1 MEQRE
6 SAARGALTSSESALN
21 SARAEISSLQKQ
33 VKGTASLLK
42 KALSEKIRRLTLEH
56 ERSSML
62 KGLSVR
68 ANNALGAI
76 CDESAPHPRERD
88 YASHVSFFTDIVT
101 RLEAQAARTCE
112 LVAERSQGLLGHAF
126 SRVFSHLLN
135 RDPHFDFD
143 VVLALVP
150 LAIQDN
156 LTGWVDDHVD
166 ALVKE
171 FASEDDTVVLAAE
184 EGGVGGDDEEDG
196 SRDTSSADGS
206 DEEGTTS

>member
-1 MEQRE
+1 MAERHRLDLELLEAELEGRTSALKAKLQSVEKCE

-76 CDESAPHPRERD
+76 CDESAPHPR
-88 YASHVSFFTDIVT
+88 VSAT
-101 RLEAQAARTCE
+101 
-112 LVAERSQGLLGHAF
+112 
-126 SRVFSHLLN
+126 
-135 RDPHFDFD
+135 P
-143 VVLALVP
+143 
-150 LAIQDN
+150 AI
-156 LTGWVDDHVD
+156 
-166 ALVKE
+166 
-171 FASEDDTVVLAAE
+171 S
-184 EGGVGGDDEEDG
+184 
-196 SRDTSSADGS
+196 TSSLIS
-206 DEEGTTS
+206 